1 MSALFTILAILALV
15 ASVLIT
21 LIVLLQ
27 NSKGGGLASNFTA
40 GNQTFGV
47 RQTTDILE
55 KITWGLAIF
64 ILVVSIAAS
73 FSFGSKKESYLKE
86 QAKKEAEA
94 HKNNQGDLVVDGNA
108 GAGDLLG
115 GDNAGAGESTGD
127 EQSEELKTQE

>member
-94 HKNNQGDLVVDGNA
+94 HKNNQGDLVVGGNA

>member
-73 FSFGSKKESYLKE
+73 FSLCSKKENYLKE
-86 QAKKEAEA
+86 QAKQEAGA
-94 HKNNQGDLVVDGNA
+94 PKNNQGDLVVGGNA

-115 GDNAGAGESTGD
+115 GDNAGADESTGD